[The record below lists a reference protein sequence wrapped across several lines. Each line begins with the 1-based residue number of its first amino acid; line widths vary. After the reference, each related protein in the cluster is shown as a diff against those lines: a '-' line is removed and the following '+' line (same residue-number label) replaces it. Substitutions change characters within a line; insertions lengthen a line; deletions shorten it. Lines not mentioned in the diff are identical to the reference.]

1 MTLPFYVW
9 RACHTAPSKLFQ
21 GKERPTPTPLQK
33 HQKYS
38 VGKHKKTFTYITI
51 YTKTNVLIVKHKIYF
66 VHPITPFLDV
76 DKKPLLYQI
85 PGYHDSYSTK
95 IDG

>member
-1 MTLPFYVW
+1 MVD
-9 RACHTAPSKLFQ
+9 CHFAFVLTAPSKFFQ
-21 GKERPTPTPLQK
+21 GKERPILQK

-38 VGKHKKTFTYITI
+38 VGKTQKNFHMYHTI
-51 YTKTNVLIVKHKIYF
+51 YTKTNVLKHKIYF
-66 VHPITPFLDV
+66 GHPITPYLDV
-76 DKKPLLYQI
+76 DKRPLLYQI